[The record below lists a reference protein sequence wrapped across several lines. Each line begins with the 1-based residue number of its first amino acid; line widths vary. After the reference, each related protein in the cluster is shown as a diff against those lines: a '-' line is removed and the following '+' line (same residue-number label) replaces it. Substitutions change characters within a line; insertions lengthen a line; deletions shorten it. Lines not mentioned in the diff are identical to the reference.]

1 MMMSRGRFAPRAEV
15 SISPGSILVVR
26 ASTIA
31 RTSKCVVELS
41 KGEKKRMASSLTNGL
56 YSFLAK
62 CARVVA
68 ELYRV
73 TSRVTFWIKITGDR
87 SVRFWRPIATIRVD
101 GN

>member
-1 MMMSRGRFAPRAEV
+1 
-15 SISPGSILVVR
+15 
-26 ASTIA
+26 
-31 RTSKCVVELS
+31 
-41 KGEKKRMASSLTNGL
+41 MASSLTNGL

-87 SVRFWRPIATIRVD
+87 SGFGEWRPIATTRVD